1 MRPGLPFNAVTI
13 LLFLK
18 SCIFPFSMLMVIT
31 LITHP
36 FSHGRMVIITFNFV
50 LQSSETVETM
60 TKLLDLAGY
69 VFSFLCPSLSLIVH
83 LSSYDK
89 VSADT
94 ACLFPKYYK
103 KSDGSKDARRGYPD
117 MPN

>member
-1 MRPGLPFNAVTI
+1 MRPGLPFNASTI
-13 LLFLK
+13 LLFPK
-18 SCIFPFSMLMVIT
+18 SCIFPFSILLVIT
-31 LITHP
+31 L
-36 FSHGRMVIITFNFV
+36 SFNF
-50 LQSSETVETM
+50 LQQSSESVKTM

-103 KSDGSKDARRGYPD
+103 KSDGSKDARSDTKKSGATK
-117 MPN
+117 N

>member
-1 MRPGLPFNAVTI
+1 MRPGLPFNASTI
-13 LLFLK
+13 LLFPK
-18 SCIFPFSMLMVIT
+18 SCIFPFSILLVIT
-31 LITHP
+31 L
-36 FSHGRMVIITFNFV
+36 SFNF
-50 LQSSETVETM
+50 LQQSSETVETM

-94 ACLFPKYYK
+94 ACSYLLFVTDTTDGVCVK
-103 KSDGSKDARRGYPD
+103 KIARCKFLQI
-117 MPN
+117 